1 MTARFI
7 LSREELAEAV
17 ALWLPQKLEMTITPD
32 QVTPSEGEWNEE
44 HPDFLDSLTVIVDDI
59 TTKAANSP
67 RN

>member
-7 LSREELAEAV
+7 LSNKEVAEAV
-17 ALWLPQKLEMTITPD
+17 ALWLSQKLEMTITPD

-44 HPDFLDSLTVIVDDI
+44 DPDFLDSLTVIVDDI
-59 TTKAANSP
+59 TTKAASSP